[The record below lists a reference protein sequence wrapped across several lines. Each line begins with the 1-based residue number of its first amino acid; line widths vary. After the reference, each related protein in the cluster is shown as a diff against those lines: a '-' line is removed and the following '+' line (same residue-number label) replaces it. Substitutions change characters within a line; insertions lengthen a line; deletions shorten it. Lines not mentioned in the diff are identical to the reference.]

1 MIDVF
6 AENLI
11 DFRAV
16 ARLRPLRNNKTGKP
30 AGLASIYRYVL
41 RGARAANGE
50 RVKLEVVRTPS
61 GLRSSRRAVER
72 FIRALSNLDTQL
84 PAPRSSTS
92 AKQIASAEAE
102 RKVAVFDL

>member
-72 FIRALSNLDTQL
+72 FIRAQQ
-84 PAPRSSTS
+84 PRHTTPRTAIFHTCQANRLRRSG
-92 AKQIASAEAE
+92 AKSGG
-102 RKVAVFDL
+102 V